1 MAQSLQAL
9 PVLQGP
15 EATSSKSKSP
25 GFELPP
31 CERHSA
37 RHDMPSIQTL
47 SLFTTRTTQC
57 ADPGTCPGG
66 PVSSTLTLM
75 DTSQI
80 QQTSRKA
87 TLVFFP
93 ALKQAQP
100 CPIWT
105 PWARSCLFSV
115 ISHGLDLHVAYLR
128 DSLGLSSLCF
138 SSFNYYL
145 KLTCPTSYLLGDPV
159 ILNPALTPRA
169 TQALG
174 KGTATR
180 LFCAQLKMS
189 SRPRTKHAFLK
200 RCLFTR

>member
-1 MAQSLQAL
+1 MCRSRNLPRRPRLQHAHL
-9 PVLQGP
+9 NGHL
-15 EATSSKSKSP
+15 
-25 GFELPP
+25 L
-31 CERHSA
+31 
-37 RHDMPSIQTL
+37 
-47 SLFTTRTTQC
+47 
-57 ADPGTCPGG
+57 DPA
-66 PVSSTLTLM
+66 
-75 DTSQI
+75 
-80 QQTSRKA
+80 TSRKA

-128 DSLGLSSLCF
+128 DSLALSSLCF
-138 SSFNYYL
+138 NSFNYDL
-145 KLTCPTSYLLGDPV
+145 KLTFPISYLLRDPV
-159 ILNPALTPRA
+159 ILNPVLTPWA
-169 TQALG
+169 TQTLG

-189 SRPRTKHAFLK
+189 SHPRTKHTLLK